1 MARNIPKDF
10 IDNIIDKANI
20 VDIIGNYIKLE
31 KKGNDYWA
39 RCPFHSEKTSSFSVS
54 ENKQFYHCFGCGA
67 HGNAIGFVMDHSN
80 KTYPEAIETI
90 ANTLGLEIPR
100 DKESSK
106 IYEAR
111 KILQNSLNDAKDNF
125 ENQLKNSTKAISYL
139 KQRNITGETAKIFNI
154 GYAANDYQVLNKF
167 LSATYTEKNLLEAGL
182 IVKKD
187 KNSYDKFR
195 DRIMFPIHD
204 QTGNIIAFGGR
215 ILNEDKEKSLA
226 KYMNSPETA
235 LFSKKKVLYNLHL
248 AKKEKK
254 SRDFLYVV
262 EGYMDVIKLHQAG
275 IKNSVATLGTAVT
288 QENLLQCFK
297 YTKEI
302 ICCFDGDNAGKKAA
316 WQGVENIMPVIK
328 DGDAISFV
336 FLPENCDPD
345 NIIENGG
352 EKLWNENINKKIS
365 IEEFIYL
372 KYSKEFDLST
382 AAGKTQYLQKIDAL
396 LKKLNAKILKQI
408 IMEYLKEKIGVKYI
422 SKKNKLEESVQH
434 KKYKT
439 TSPLQKAVLILLHN
453 PYVNIDEELFN
464 DTRIK
469 GNKGI
474 ILMKSIVE
482 LIKKNNNIK
491 LGAILESFRDDEK
504 I

>member
-1 MARNIPKDF
+1 
-10 IDNIIDKANI
+10 
-20 VDIIGNYIKLE
+20 
-31 KKGNDYWA
+31 
-39 RCPFHSEKTSSFSVS
+39 
-54 ENKQFYHCFGCGA
+54 
-67 HGNAIGFVMDHSN
+67 
-80 KTYPEAIETI
+80 
-90 ANTLGLEIPR
+90 
-100 DKESSK
+100 
-106 IYEAR
+106 
-111 KILQNSLNDAKDNF
+111 
-125 ENQLKNSTKAISYL
+125 
-139 KQRNITGETAKIFNI
+139 
-154 GYAANDYQVLNKF
+154 
-167 LSATYTEKNLLEAGL
+167 
-182 IVKKD
+182 
-187 KNSYDKFR
+187 
-195 DRIMFPIHD
+195 
-204 QTGNIIAFGGR
+204 
-215 ILNEDKEKSLA
+215 
-226 KYMNSPETA
+226 MNSPETA

-382 AAGKTQYLQKIDAL
+382 AAGKTQYLQKIDSL
-396 LKKLNAKILKQI
+396 LKKLNAKILKKI

-422 SKKNKLEESVQH
+422 SKKK
-434 KKYKT
+434 
-439 TSPLQKAVLILLHN
+439 
-453 PYVNIDEELFN
+453 
-464 DTRIK
+464 
-469 GNKGI
+469 
-474 ILMKSIVE
+474 
-482 LIKKNNNIK
+482 
-491 LGAILESFRDDEK
+491 
-504 I
+504 